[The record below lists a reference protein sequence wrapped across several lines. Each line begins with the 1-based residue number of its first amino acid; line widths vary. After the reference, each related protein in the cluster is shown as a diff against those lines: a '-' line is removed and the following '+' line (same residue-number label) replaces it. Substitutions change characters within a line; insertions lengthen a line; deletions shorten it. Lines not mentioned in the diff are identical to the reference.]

1 MSDCTVTRRRF
12 QPETPEPIKQQFALY
27 DELTATSDPGQQ
39 NRLLGEIL
47 AIAQENFRVIGLGTP
62 AVVYGIRK
70 NNLMNIPDSMPGAAV
85 YPTPGPTNTSQ
96 YSFES

>member
-1 MSDCTVTRRRF
+1 
-12 QPETPEPIKQQFALY
+12 
-27 DELTATSDPGQQ
+27 
-39 NRLLGEIL
+39 
-47 AIAQENFRVIGLGTP
+47 VIGLGTP